1 MKKMVALLLTAA
13 LLPASVV
20 LASAA
25 EKGKERDTV
34 SVQAETQS
42 YDVISLTDEAE
53 IREKFVAHFS
63 HTQAE
68 RREDDFSYSWR
79 VDGDSILRTNNV
91 DTAQTTVNTAILT
104 YTKNRYDDFE
114 LSVDY
119 KMGAKTVCWPVVG
132 IRQQIPGKRYDS
144 VNGGAGIFMQ
154 DNGKITIWGPINGG
168 LSEQYIPNYTAY
180 RPREWHNM
188 VVRAEGKLI
197 TVWVDE
203 VKTAEFAVNTT
214 DYLKGYVSLQSVN
227 NDCRFKNFKIR
238 ALGTDSAV
246 ANEPNMNPDA
256 DEGIPLEYYMNQG

>member
-1 MKKMVALLLTAA
+1 MKKLVAMILTAA
-13 LLPASVV
+13 LVPASVL

-25 EKGKERDTV
+25 ESTKEQQIF
-34 SVQAETQS
+34 VQAETQWD
-42 YDVISLTDEAE
+42 DVVSLTDEAE

-63 HTQAE
+63 SSQAT
-68 RREDDFSYSWR
+68 RREDDFAYSWR

-104 YTKNRYDDFE
+104 YTKNTYDDFE
-114 LSVDY
+114 LTVDY
-119 KMGAKTVCWPVVG
+119 KMGYKTVCWPVVG

-154 DNGKITIWGPINGG
+154 DNGKITIWGPIYGG
-168 LSEQYIPNYTAY
+168 LAEQYIPDYTAY
-180 RPREWHNM
+180 RPREWHNIRI
-188 VVRAEGKLI
+188 RAEGKTI

-203 VKTAEFAVNTT
+203 VETANFAVNTT

-238 ALGTDSAV
+238 ALGADSEV

-256 DEGIPLEYYMNQG
+256 GEGIPLENYMN